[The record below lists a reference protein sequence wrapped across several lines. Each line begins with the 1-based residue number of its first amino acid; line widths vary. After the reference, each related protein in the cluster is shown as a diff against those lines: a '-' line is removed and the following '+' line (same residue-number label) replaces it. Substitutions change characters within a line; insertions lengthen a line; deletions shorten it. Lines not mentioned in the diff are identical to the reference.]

1 MIDSASL
8 HCPACVG
15 VAGTRTRTG
24 TGTVGCPSNPCPEGL
39 KVSFVRLLSS
49 RVKDVALIGEKL

>member
-15 VAGTRTRTG
+15 VAGTGTG